1 MAMLSPKFDDLTI
14 GHDFLFKKV
23 MRNPRICKH
32 LLEEVLQ
39 APIAEISYPEIEKT
53 IDVFYDSR
61 GVRLDVIV
69 ADEKHTHYNLEMQVK
84 NTTNPQTG

>member
-1 MAMLSPKFDDLTI
+1 MAMLLPKFDDLTI

-53 IDVFYDSR
+53 IVVYVLMLSSLTKSTR
-61 GVRLDVIV
+61 ITIWKCR
-69 ADEKHTHYNLEMQVK
+69 
-84 NTTNPQTG
+84 